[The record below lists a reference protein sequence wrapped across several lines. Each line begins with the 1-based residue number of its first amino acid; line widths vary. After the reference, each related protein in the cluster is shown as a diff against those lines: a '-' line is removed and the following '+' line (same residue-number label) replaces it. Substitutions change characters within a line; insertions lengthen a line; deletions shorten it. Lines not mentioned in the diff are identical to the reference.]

1 MAPLWAV
8 GMALSSSS
16 SSSSSTSTVP
26 RIPVAEWLARPHPQ
40 PIESP
45 VILSGCLDGDECEEW
60 TGAFVEAF
68 ADTPIDVQLRR
79 TAESDPTGDSS
90 VSLHTAPL
98 GAFLDSVLDSNHA
111 SAQLLFDED
120 LLGLGP
126 PELAEYAR
134 EPQRMVLGRDD
145 DWFSR

>member
-1 MAPLWAV
+1 MVPLIT
-8 GMALSSSS
+8 MALSSI
-16 SSSSSTSTVP
+16 VP
-26 RIPVAEWLARPHPQ
+26 RIPVAEWIARPHPQ
-40 PIESP
+40 PIDSP

-68 ADTPIDVQLRR
+68 ADTSIDVQLRR
-79 TAESDPTGDSS
+79 TEEFNPMSDPSI
-90 VSLHTAPL
+90 SLHSTSL
-98 GAFLDSVLDSNHA
+98 GSFLDSVLDSHHA

-134 EPQRMVLGRDD
+134 EPQRMVLGSDC
-145 DWFSR
+145 WFSR